1 LALLHQLGSVAG
13 PAWLPVPL
21 TPALLPTLIYVVT
34 YVAMDPVAGGAAAA
48 LMLALH
54 GWTAGLMAAAQ
65 PVFDLPLWQAVLAFH
80 VTMWVVQFIGHGVF
94 EGRAPALL
102 DSLDQALVTAPLFV
116 VLEIFFFFGY
126 RKVFYQECMV
136 EVKKEIEKF
145 NYAKNK

>member
-1 LALLHQLGSVAG
+1 MQ
-13 PAWLPVPL
+13 
-21 TPALLPTLIYVVT
+21 
-34 YVAMDPVAGGAAAA
+34 
-48 LMLALH
+48 
-54 GWTAGLMAAAQ
+54 
-65 PVFDLPLWQAVLAFH
+65 
-80 VTMWVVQFIGHGVF
+80 
-94 EGRAPALL
+94 GRAPALL